1 MQHNCDNR
9 LEDKV
14 AIVTGSG
21 KGIGEAIAR
30 LFASHGAKVVV
41 NARSEDDVRRVTAAI
56 EQQNLAA
63 HGIAADIGTAAG
75 VETLVAGSARYFGQ
89 IDILVHNA
97 GIFPYA
103 PIEKMTDES
112 WREVIDVN
120 LNSAFRLSQACLGH
134 MKQGGSGRMLF
145 TSSIQG
151 NRAAVPGCA
160 HYAASKAGINGFIRS
175 AALEFARY
183 NITVNGVEPG
193 LTLTAGVDRS
203 IAQERRDKMAQTVPL
218 KRWGTPAEV
227 AAAMLFLASD
237 DAAYITG
244 QTIVIDGGATLPVF
258 AV

>member
-1 MQHNCDNR
+1 MQSNRNNR

-30 LFASHGAKVVV
+30 LFASHGAKIVV
-41 NARSEDDVRRVTAAI
+41 NARSEDDVRRVTAALK
-56 EQQNLAA
+56 QRDLTA

-75 VETLVAGSARYFGQ
+75 VETLVAGSAGHFGQ

-103 PIEKMTDES
+103 PIEKMTDAS
-112 WREVIDVN
+112 WRDVIDVN

-134 MKQGGSGRMLF
+134 MKQRRGGRILF

-183 NITVNGVEPG
+183 HITVNGVEPG
-193 LTLTAGVDRS
+193 LTLTEGVARS
-203 IAQERRDKMAQTVPL
+203 IAQERRQEMAQTVPL